1 MSQTII
7 SIERVNEVKPHPN
20 ADRLDVIQVLGYQVV
35 TGKDNFQVGDLVAY
49 FPPDLLLPPKQA
61 EALGV
66 AGYLKHAIFPGDIEK
81 TPCRV
86 GATRLRGIPSHG
98 FCALAV
104 HQAMFDPAFPVGSE
118 ITEWDMQIGMDVTDL
133 YGAHKYVAPMRR
145 GAGDAEYSLPAF
157 HKYTNIENIQ
167 RYPTAFTDG
176 QPVVITEKI
185 HGTNCRLGLV
195 RDNSGEFI
203 FCAGSHK
210 VRRKEGSG
218 LYWEFMDE
226 NMMNMLSFLSD
237 SEDCN
242 GPPCHDVVVFGEIFG
257 PGIQDMQYGR
267 PEHAFRVFDISVDG
281 QYMDYGGMVTACDAH
296 GLLTVPML
304 SAGGFSMELV
314 QAQTYGPSTFDGIT
328 AKFKDREGC
337 VVRPTIESHSDILGG
352 RLVLKSVSADYLDRK
367 GGTDV
372 GE

>member
-7 SIERVNEVKPHPN
+7 SVERVNEVKAHPN
-20 ADRLDVIQVLGYQVV
+20 ANRLDIIQVLGYQVI
-35 TGKDNFQVGDLVAY
+35 TAKGNFEVGDLVAY
-49 FPPDLLLPPKQA
+49 FPPDILLPPKQA

-66 AGYLKHAIFPGDIEK
+66 AGYLKHAIFPGDTEK

-86 GATRLRGIPSHG
+86 GAARLRGIPSHG
-98 FCALAV
+98 FCAPTASYNSII
-104 HQAMFDPAFPVGSE
+104 PAGVE
-118 ITEWDMQIGMDVTDL
+118 IGRDVTAL
-133 YGAHKYVAPMRR
+133 YGAHKYVAPVRV
-145 GAGDAEYSLPAF
+145 GAGDSASDLLAF
-157 HKYTNIENIQ
+157 HKYTSIENVQ
-167 RYPTAFTDG
+167 RYPTAFADS
-176 QPVVITEKI
+176 QPVIITEKI

-195 RDNSGEFI
+195 RDNNGEFI

-210 VRRKEGSG
+210 VRRQEGQG

-237 SEDCN
+237 SYDSDEESC
-242 GPPCHDVVVFGEIFG
+242 CHDVVVFGEIFG

-267 PEHAFRVFDISVDG
+267 PGHDFRVFDISVDG
-281 QYMDYGGMVTACDAH
+281 LYLDYWNMISVCDTH
-296 GLLTVPML
+296 GLLVVPQL
-304 SAGGFSMELV
+304 SAGDFSLELV
-314 QAQTYGPSTFDGIT
+314 KVHTYGPSTFDGIT
-328 AKFKDREGC
+328 DKFKDREGC
-337 VVRPTIESHSDILGG
+337 VIRPVVEAHSDILGG